1 MKGLRVEDSY
11 AKAAVYIGAALAMGL
26 GSVGPALGQGL
37 IGMKACESMGKH
49 PESAGNIRVTMM
61 MALSLVETSA
71 IYCFIISLILLFRF
85 G

>member
-1 MKGLRVEDSY
+1 MEDSY
-11 AKAAVYIGAALAMGL
+11 AQAAVYIGAALAMGM
-26 GSVGPALGQGL
+26 GSIGPALGQGL

-49 PESAGNIRVTMM
+49 PESASNIKATMI

-71 IYCFIISLILLFRF
+71 IYCFIVSLILLAKF

>member
-1 MKGLRVEDSY
+1 MDDSCV
-11 AKAAVYIGAALAMGL
+11 KAAVYIGAAIVMGL

-49 PESAGNIRVTMM
+49 PESSGNIRMTML

-71 IYCFIISLILLFRF
+71 IYCFIIALILLFRF

>member
-1 MKGLRVEDSY
+1 MEDSY

-37 IGMKACESMGKH
+37 IGMKACESIGKH
-49 PESAGNIRVTMM
+49 PESASNIKTTMI

-71 IYCFIISLILLFRF
+71 IYCFIVSLILMVKF